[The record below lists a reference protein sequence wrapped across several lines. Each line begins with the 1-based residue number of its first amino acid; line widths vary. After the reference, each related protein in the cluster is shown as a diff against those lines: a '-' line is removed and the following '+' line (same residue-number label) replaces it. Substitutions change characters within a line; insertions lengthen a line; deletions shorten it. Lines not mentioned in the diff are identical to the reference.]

1 MFNNIKSNF
10 ILDIVFKKYLK
21 GKNYLTIIKHNK
33 RLQKRLNISLEDYKT
48 FKKIEIDITP
58 IKELEDPNEKYI
70 FININEKDRKYYH
83 IYFNSNLKEEIN
95 RTYITNSD
103 NIQKIKIVIDEEVNS
118 LSELFNNCSCLQ
130 SINFTKFNR
139 YNITNMTKIFRECD
153 ELINLN
159 ISELITNNVEN
170 MSYMFNAC
178 NKLKELNLS
187 NFDTSNVKN
196 MRFMFSGCSS
206 LVELNLKNFKTKN
219 VTNMSNMFSGCYS
232 LKKLNISSFDTS
244 NVTHMNEMFF
254 NCKSLINL
262 DIRNLNITS
271 KCITTNIFAFCSE
284 ELWEQ
289 IKSQNNNLE
298 YKPFEEYY

>member
-1 MFNNIKSNF
+1 MFKNIKSNF

-21 GKNYLTIIKHNK
+21 GKNYLSIIKHNK
-33 RLQKRLNISLEDYKT
+33 KLQKRLNITLEDYKT
-48 FKKIEIDITP
+48 FKKIEIELIP
-58 IKELEDPNEKYI
+58 IKELEETNEKYI

-103 NIQKIKIVIDEEVNS
+103 SIKKIKIIIDEGVNS
-118 LSELFNNCSCLQ
+118 LSELFNNCSSLA

-139 YNITNMTKIFRECD
+139 YNITNMTKLFRECD

-159 ISELITNNVEN
+159 ISELKTNNVEN

-206 LVELNLKNFKTKN
+206 LVELNLKNFDTKK
-219 VTNMSNMFSGCYS
+219 VTNMSNMFSACH
-232 LKKLNISSFDTS
+232 LLQKLDISNFDTS

-254 NCKSLINL
+254 NCNSLINL
-262 DIRNLNITS
+262 DMRNLNITP
-271 KCITTNIFAFCSE
+271 KCIITNIFAFCSE
-284 ELWEQ
+284 ELWKKV
-289 IKSQNNNLE
+289 KSQNNNLE